1 MFPHILLDRIMVDPV
16 ATLKSS
22 LIVGH
27 LIGLVFGLGT
37 ATLLDIFIF
46 RFVLPYKISKDH
58 YDIILL
64 FSRIVAFGLLLLWIT
79 GLGFLVF
86 YSYFDPVKLSNQK
99 VWAKLVV
106 VGVLTLNGVFIH
118 RTVLPLIHDHIGR
131 PMFDGLSPSQRFL
144 LLTSG
149 AISGTSWYVPFV
161 LGAFPQF
168 NFLPALPLVLIYMV
182 VLAATIATTQIF
194 ARAVTPSEP
203 ALMSSRVEDAAGKP
217 LAALSGGNP
226 AVLTSQI

>member
-1 MFPHILLDRIMVDPV
+1 MSPQILFDRMMIDPV

-22 LIVGH
+22 LILGH
-27 LIGLVFGLGT
+27 LMGVVFGLGT

-46 RFVLPYKISKDH
+46 KFVLPYKISKSH
-58 YDIILL
+58 YEIIQL
-64 FSRIVAFGLLLLWIT
+64 FSRIVAFGLMLLWIT

-86 YSYFDPVKLSNQK
+86 YSYFDPSKLSNQK

-106 VGVLTLNGVFIH
+106 VGVLTLNGLFIH
-118 RTVLPLIHDHIGR
+118 RSVLPLIHDHIGR
-131 PMFDGLSPSQRFL
+131 PLFDGLGPSQRFL

-168 NFLPALPLVLIYMV
+168 NFLPALPLVLTYMV
-182 VLAATIATTQIF
+182 VLAATIVTTQVF
-194 ARAVTPSEP
+194 ALAVKPSGP
-203 ALMSSRVEDAAGKP
+203 TLMSSHAEDAARKP
-217 LAALSGGNP
+217 SAPLSGANP
-226 AVLTSQI
+226 AVLTS

>member
-1 MFPHILLDRIMVDPV
+1 MFPQILLDRIMVDPV

-22 LIVGH
+22 LIIGH

-37 ATLLDIFIF
+37 ATLLDIFIL
-46 RFVLPYKISKDH
+46 RFVIPHKVSKDH
-58 YDIILL
+58 YDVIHL

-86 YSYFDPVKLSNQK
+86 YSYFDPIKLSNQK
-99 VWAKLVV
+99 VWAKLIVV
-106 VGVLTLNGVFIH
+106 SVLTLNGIFIH

-131 PMFDGLSPSQRFL
+131 PLFDGLGPSQRFL

-168 NFLPALPLVLIYMV
+168 NFLPALPLVLTYLF
-182 VLAATIATTQIF
+182 VLAATIVTTQIF
-194 ARAVTPSEP
+194 TLAVTPSEP
-203 ALMSSRVEDAAGKP
+203 TRTSTRAEDTDRKP
-217 LAALSGGNP
+217 LASFSGGDP
-226 AVLTSQI
+226 AVLTSQV